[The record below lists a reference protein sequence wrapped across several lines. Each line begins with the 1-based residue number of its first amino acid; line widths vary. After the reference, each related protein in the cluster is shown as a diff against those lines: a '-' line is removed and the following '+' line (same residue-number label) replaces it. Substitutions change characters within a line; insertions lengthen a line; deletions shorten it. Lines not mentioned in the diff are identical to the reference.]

1 MKKTIFLM
9 LAATIVL
16 ATALTSCSI
25 ADDPVTNPSGETTD
39 KARLTII
46 YYGTIGQDNDNT
58 AEDMWKT
65 AQQMLKEHKDVRMTV
80 CWKYAKPDYFGGQ
93 YAKPGD
99 LVMFEL
105 TDTTD
110 LSKIGENYAQN
121 KPDQAMYDEQL
132 LTDYI
137 NFAAKKAPAEKYCL
151 WLYGHGA
158 GFDITTDYEKDLRK
172 PGGSQTRG
180 VLYDEWFPVSG
191 NMARSDAL
199 NMYELMR
206 GIYYS
211 EIPHFDLILL
221 YDCLMGNLE
230 TLYDLNIMADYMITA
245 EHALPMN
252 NIPSTEFLMS
262 LGKNK
267 DLETACREGVNNIP
281 KTWDDTHHIIFV
293 DWNGDFKLI
302 KCDEMTK
309 LLEPASALAS
319 RLQELYPTMQAQLD
333 TAVVHTYQVINQLEF
348 YDFADYAHKV
358 AEQTGDP
365 QLQEISQKIDEAFD
379 EMILARRE
387 VHGGTYGDLPKF
399 SLSFILKNQ
408 ESYEQQTLWGYT
420 FEEGYQYTNWH
431 LLTDWGKWLKMNQQ
445 APKDQKNKVLG
456 QPVGQAL

>member
-1 MKKTIFLM
+1 
-9 LAATIVL
+9 
-16 ATALTSCSI
+16 
-25 ADDPVTNPSGETTD
+25 
-39 KARLTII
+39 
-46 YYGTIGQDNDNT
+46 
-58 AEDMWKT
+58 
-65 AQQMLKEHKDVRMTV
+65 
-80 CWKYAKPDYFGGQ
+80 
-93 YAKPGD
+93 
-99 LVMFEL
+99 
-105 TDTTD
+105 
-110 LSKIGENYAQN
+110 
-121 KPDQAMYDEQL
+121 
-132 LTDYI
+132 
-137 NFAAKKAPAEKYCL
+137 
-151 WLYGHGA
+151 
-158 GFDITTDYEKDLRK
+158 
-172 PGGSQTRG
+172 
-180 VLYDEWFPVSG
+180 
-191 NMARSDAL
+191 
-199 NMYELMR
+199 
-206 GIYYS
+206 
-211 EIPHFDLILL
+211 
-221 YDCLMGNLE
+221 
-230 TLYDLNIMADYMITA
+230 MADYMITA

-281 KTWDDTHHIIFV
+281 KTWDDTHHIIFA

-365 QLQEISQKIDEAFD
+365 QLQEISQKIDEAFN